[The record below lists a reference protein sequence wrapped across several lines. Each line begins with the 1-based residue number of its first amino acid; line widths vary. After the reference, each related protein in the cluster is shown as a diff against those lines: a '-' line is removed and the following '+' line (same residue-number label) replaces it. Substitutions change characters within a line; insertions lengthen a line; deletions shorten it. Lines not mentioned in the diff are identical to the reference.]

1 MKVFVLTHC
10 ASENNYT
17 PKVFTDKT
25 KAVEALKE
33 KYDSLVSSSD
43 YIVENEIFNTKAHID
58 YADDTYD
65 VLEVFEVEVE

>member
-33 KYDSLVSSSD
+33 KFDSLVSSSD
-43 YIVENEIFNTKAHID
+43 YIIESELFVTKARID
-58 YADDTYD
+58 YSDDTYD
-65 VLEVFEVEVE
+65 VLEIFEVEVE